1 MLSLI
6 AAIALQSCDRSDLV
20 SSSENENL
28 KKKEITVERSYGR
41 SKNIPEAESSSNN
54 KIETG
59 EDEKPRKDKSHWR
72 ILNDTVR

>member
-59 EDEKPRKDKSHWR
+59 EDEKPHKDKSHWR
-72 ILNDTVR
+72 IQNDTVR